1 MTDPGPYSQPE
12 GYRLR
17 NPNEE
22 AGSRLEDEVEHETYG
37 QEDFEENMLHAA
49 GQTCARCG
57 RPIAPG
63 DEVRRTASGGYQHEV
78 CPA

>member
-1 MTDPGPYSQPE
+1 MTAGPTSPPE

-22 AGSRLEDEVEHETYG
+22 AGRRLEYEDEHETYG
-37 QEDFEENMLHAA
+37 EEDFEENQLHAA
-49 GQTCARCG
+49 GQTCVRCG

-63 DEVRRTASGGYQHEV
+63 DEVRRTASGGCQHEV

>member
-1 MTDPGPYSQPE
+1 MTEGPTGPSE

-37 QEDFEENMLHAA
+37 EADFEENELHAT

-63 DEVRRTASGGYQHEV
+63 DEVRRTANGGYQHEL

>member
-1 MTDPGPYSQPE
+1 MTEGPTSPSE

-22 AGSRLEDEVEHETYG
+22 AGRRLEDEDEHETYG
-37 QEDFEENMLHAA
+37 EEDFEENALHAG

-63 DEVRRTASGGYQHEV
+63 ADVRRTVSGGYQHEV

>member
-1 MTDPGPYSQPE
+1 MTEGPTGLPE
-12 GYRLR
+12 DYDLR

-22 AGSRLEDEVEHETYG
+22 EGRRFEEAVEHETRAG
-37 QEDFEENMLHAA
+37 EDFEENELHAT

-63 DEVRRTASGGYQHEV
+63 DEVRRTASGSYQHEY
-78 CPA
+78 C

>member
-1 MTDPGPYSQPE
+1 MTEGPTSPSE

-22 AGSRLEDEVEHETYG
+22 AGRRLEDEDEHETYG
-37 QEDFEENMLHAA
+37 EADFEENALHAG

-57 RPIAPG
+57 RPIGP
-63 DEVRRTASGGYQHEV
+63 DDIVRRTVSGGYQHEV